1 MGEITQTVTDPGTA
15 PQRTDPANFDSRA
28 DSFLSAIESWGTEL
42 STYASQANS
51 LRSDVNGYKSDAET
65 AETNAETAQTAAE
78 SAQAAA
84 TATANATTYAG
95 GTTYA
100 AGDVVLDPGDSYKA
114 YISQQ
119 SSNTGNTPNTDDGTW
134 WEIISGFEDAPA
146 DGEHYVRKDEGW
158 VQIPKMQQPTNASP
172 ADSASGIGETPTLS
186 GDSFTVMFG
195 SDTHA
200 SSDWEVYSDVGLNT
214 LVWSSYDDASN
225 LESIDVPAGNL
236 SVSTTYYWIHRKTG
250 TTYGDSAWST
260 AFSFGTAASFWPV
273 DGPPQNEYPANDYSD
288 VDGLDV
294 YDLDYDSDTDT
305 GFYGEVATANLVTGA
320 NLDGDAGLS
329 SGTAYNS
336 TAPWLKFYVGPNA
349 DCNRNNGVAYVLFV
363 ASKPYRYNLSWN
375 NIYDAGCV
383 YGVDG
388 NGPYNSGSNTNQLTE
403 VTYNEYDFKVRLL
416 TGADDEPFVDEN
428 DNDGDNSEW
437 NDLIY
442 RVHTTVVS
450 DASHGSQVGDN
461 WATYSDSDLLVHYD
475 YGNGS
480 YSWCQETKS
489 GDTSRR
495 VHRGDVGIASFGA
508 STSSY
513 SGSHLGWRPCLELV
527 QP

>member
-28 DSFLSAIESWGTEL
+28 DSFLSAIESWGTDL

-260 AFSFGTAASFWPV
+260 ATSFDTAAEFSV
-273 DGPPQNEYPANDYSD
+273 YPAGFDDHSS
-288 VDGLDV
+288 VDGLDED
-294 YDLDYDSDTDT
+294 DLDYDSDTDT

-388 NGPYNSGSNTNQLTE
+388 NGPYNSGSNTNQLTT
-403 VTYNEYDFKVRLL
+403 VTYGGYNFKVRLL
-416 TGADDEPFVDEN
+416 TGADDEPFVDD
-428 DNDGDNSEW
+428 DNDMGDNSEW
-437 NDLIY
+437 NDLMY
-442 RVHTTVVS
+442 RVHETDVVEGTS
-450 DASHGSQVGDN
+450 YADDAGVQVGDN
-461 WATYSDSDLLVHYD
+461 WGDGYTDGDLVIASGDGRYC
-475 YGNGS
+475 
-480 YSWCQETKS
+480 WCQETKS

-495 VHRGDVGIASFGA
+495 VRRGGA
-508 STSSY
+508 GVAGFATATSSVTHTA
-513 SGSHLGWRPCLELV
+513 GGWRPCLELV